1 MHSPSAVE
9 RIAITSMVAILVVA
23 ILLRVKG
30 CIRRIWRAA
39 VLGKALGSVFTIME
53 AIVIVCG
60 GWSI

>member
-1 MHSPSAVE
+1 
-9 RIAITSMVAILVVA
+9 MVAILVVA